1 MGVKQLFELDK
12 HRTSIKTEILAG
24 VTTFLTMAYIILV
37 NPTILHLGGMPF
49 GPLIIATILSAGI
62 FTLMTGLYAKK
73 PFAMAPYMGENALFA
88 FAIVPLLL
96 GLGYSTDQAWRLA
109 LGAVFWG
116 GVIFLVVSLT
126 GVRAMIAKAVPMPL
140 ALSWA
145 VGIGLFLMFIG
156 FASAGIAV
164 PGVGTPVRIGNLREV
179 NTMVAIAGTVITIG
193 LYLLKVPGSIL
204 LGIIVTM
211 IIAVVSGVPAV
222 KDQVLGFPNWSEV
235 LLQLDIIGSLRVVQL
250 IPVIVLLFLVDIFDT
265 LGTVAGLAAKAGF
278 VDKEGRVTS
287 VEKVFHTDALATVVG
302 ALFGTSTTGTYIES
316 AAGIEMGGRT
326 GLTAVVTG
334 LLFLATLPLVPFIA
348 MLNPSFLQL
357 ACAPALIL
365 VGVLMLSSLKKID
378 FEDPVQAIPAAL
390 TVAFMVFT
398 YNITLG
404 IAASLVAYP
413 LVAVAAKRAKEVH
426 PLAWVLALLSLI
438 LFVFYPYPQ

>member
-1 MGVKQLFELDK
+1 MGIREIFELEK
-12 HRTSIKTEILAG
+12 YHTNVKTEVLAG

-49 GPLIIATILSAGI
+49 GPVIIATIMSAGI

-88 FAIVPLLL
+88 FAIIPLLL
-96 GLGYSTDQAWRLA
+96 GLGYTGDQAWKLA

-116 GVIFLVVSLT
+116 GVIFLIVSIT

-156 FASAGIAV
+156 FAVAGIAK
-164 PGVGTPVRIGNLREV
+164 PGIATPVRVGNLREV
-179 NTMVAIAGTVITIG
+179 SALVAIAGTVITMA

-211 IIAVVSGVPAV
+211 IIAAVSGIPAV
-222 KDQVLGFPNWSEV
+222 KDQALGFPNWSEV
-235 LLQLDIIGSLRVVQL
+235 LFQLDIIGSLKVIPL
-250 IPVIVLLFLVDIFDT
+250 IPIIVLLFLVDIFDT
-265 LGTVAGLAAKAGF
+265 LGTVAGLAAKAGY
-278 VDKEGRVTS
+278 VDKEGRIAG
-287 VEKVFHTDALATVVG
+287 VERVFHTDALATVVG

-334 LLFLATLPLVPFIA
+334 VLFLATLPLVPFIA
-348 MLNPSFLQL
+348 MLDPRFLQL
-357 ACAPALIL
+357 SCAPALIL
-365 VGVLMLSSLKKID
+365 IGILMLSALKQID
-378 FEDPVQAIPAAL
+378 FEDPVQAVPAAI

-413 LVAVAAKRAKEVH
+413 LVAVATKRAKEVH
-426 PLAWVLALLSLI
+426 PLAWVLAILSLV
-438 LFVFYPYPQ
+438 LFVFYPY